1 MCGICGFIGIEDE
14 APNKDLILQ
23 MTDCLLHRGPD
34 DFGYFQDNGV
44 RLGFRRLS
52 IIDLAGGYQPMTSPD
67 GSLVIIFN
75 GEIYNFQELRSEL
88 QNRGHTFSTSS
99 DTEVLLR
106 LYEQEGP
113 QCLQKLNGMF
123 AFAVYDRNKDELFLA
138 RDRIGIKP
146 LYYLSLPGRFLF
158 ASEVKSLLSYRGW
171 SPTINPQAIDDYLML
186 RYVPGDTPMFDE
198 LKRLPA
204 GHYLIYR
211 QGRTELHRY
220 WEPPPYD
227 GQVKRRDE
235 EYLEE
240 FAELM
245 ERSVRLRMISDVP
258 FGAYISGGLDSSVIV
273 ALMSRFLSEPVKTFS
288 VGFDYEHDELAEA
301 AATAKYL
308 GCDHHEV
315 PCRAEDISLLP
326 KIVYH
331 MDEPMGDAIIL
342 PMFMLS
348 REAKKEVTVILT
360 GEGGDEIFGGYLFHK
375 VMWAGEMYRRA
386 MPKPVRDRV
395 LMPLL
400 SRFPVGALNLAFQY
414 PAYLGQRGKQ
424 KALDYLNLLEP
435 EQIDLAY
442 RHLISL
448 YDVRDTSRL
457 YTAEFQAQLN
467 NARSSAIYQP
477 TMYPSDNGPFLDR
490 LLRLQFDHW
499 LPDNMLLRQDKTGMA
514 HSIEG
519 RVPYLDHKLVEFA
532 MRMPPHL
539 KLRRLTGKYILR
551 EFARELLPKEVAQ
564 RKKMPF
570 YVPVENYFQQLSF
583 QEMMKE
589 LLSED
594 SVRRRGIF
602 RPEAVARLR
611 NQMEQQEFMLVKQVF
626 SLMVLEL
633 WFRIFVDRTIEV

>member
-1 MCGICGFIGIEDE
+1 MCGICGFIGIEDT
-14 APNKDLILQ
+14 APNEDLIRQ

-34 DFGYFQDNGV
+34 DFGYFRDDGV

-52 IIDLAGGYQPMTSPD
+52 IIDLAGGHQPMTSAD

-75 GEIYNFQELRSEL
+75 GEIYNYQELRSDL
-88 QNRGHTFSTSS
+88 QQRGHTFSTSS

-106 LYEQEGP
+106 MYQEEGL

-123 AFAVYDRNKDELFLA
+123 AFAVYDRNKKELFLA

-146 LYYLSLPGRFLF
+146 LYYLQLPGRFLF

-171 SPTINPQAIDDYLML
+171 SPTINPQAIDGYLKL
-186 RYVPGDTPMFDE
+186 RYVPGATPMFEE

-211 QGRTELHRY
+211 QGKSELHRY
-220 WEPPPYD
+220 WEPPHYD
-227 GQVKRRDE
+227 GPYARRDE

-240 FAELM
+240 FAALM

-288 VGFDYEHDELAEA
+288 VGFDYEHDELNEA
-301 AATAKYL
+301 AATAEYL
-308 GCDHHEV
+308 GCDHHEIA
-315 PCRAEDISLLP
+315 CRAEDISLLP

-360 GEGGDEIFGGYLFHK
+360 GEGGDEIFGGYLFHQ
-375 VMWAGEMYRRA
+375 VMWAGEMYRRV
-386 MPKPVRDRV
+386 MPKPVRERL

-400 SRFPVGALNLAFQY
+400 SRFPVGVLNLAFQY
-414 PAYLGQRGKQ
+414 PAYLGERGKQ
-424 KALDYLNLLEP
+424 KALDYLDLLEP
-435 EQIDLAY
+435 AQIDQAY
-442 RHLISL
+442 QHLISL
-448 YDVRDTSRL
+448 YDTRDTSHL
-457 YTAEFQAQLN
+457 YTADFQAQLK
-467 NARSSAIYQP
+467 NAPSSAIYQP
-477 TMYPSDNGPFLDR
+477 TTYPSNNGPFLDR

-519 RVPYLDHKLVEFA
+519 RVPFLDHELVEFA
-532 MRMPPHL
+532 MRLPPHL
-539 KLRRLTGKYILR
+539 KLRHFTGKYILR
-551 EFARELLPKEVAQ
+551 QFAKELLPVEVAK

-570 YVPVENYFQQLSF
+570 YVPVENYFQQPIF

-594 SVRRRGIF
+594 SVRQRGIF
-602 RPEAVARLR
+602 RPETVAQMR

-633 WFRIFVDRTIEV
+633 WFRIFVDQNWEV